1 MVDVMARYTACKD
14 MDRVVTA
21 LVKAG
26 WEFTKN
32 GHGRVTHPSGRY
44 ITFSM
49 TPSDKYAFRQL
60 ERDVKR
66 LLQQLEKENETT
78 HPA

>member
-1 MVDVMARYTACKD
+1 MGDVMARYTACKD
-14 MDRVVTA
+14 MDRVVTT

-26 WEFTKN
+26 WEFSKN
-32 GHGRVTHPSGRY
+32 VHGRVTHPSGRY
-44 ITFSM
+44 ITFSV

-66 LLQQLEKENETT
+66 LLQQLEK
-78 HPA
+78 

>member
-1 MVDVMARYTACKD
+1 MARYTSCKD
-14 MDRVVTA
+14 MDRVVTS

-26 WEFTKN
+26 WAFSKN
-32 GHGRVTHPSGRY
+32 VHGRLTHPSGRFL
-44 ITFSM
+44 TFSM

-66 LLQQLEKENETT
+66 LLQQLEKENETA
-78 HPA
+78 HPT

>member
-1 MVDVMARYTACKD
+1 MAKYSTCKD
-14 MDRVVTA
+14 MDKVIKN

-26 WEFTKN
+26 WVYSKN
-32 GHGRVTHPSGRY
+32 VHGRVTHPSGRFLTLS
-44 ITFSM
+44 IT
-49 TPSDKYAFRQL
+49 PGDKYAYRQL

-78 HPA
+78 HTT

>member
-1 MVDVMARYTACKD
+1 MGDVMARYTACKD
-14 MDRVVTA
+14 MDRVVTT

-26 WEFTKN
+26 WEFSKN
-32 GHGRVTHPSGRY
+32 VHGRLTHPSGRY
-44 ITFSM
+44 ITFSV
-49 TPSDKYAFRQL
+49 TPSDKYAFRQV

-78 HPA
+78 NPA

>member
-1 MVDVMARYTACKD
+1 MAKYATCKD
-14 MDRVVTA
+14 MERVIKS

-26 WEFTKN
+26 WVYSKN
-32 GHGRVTHPSGRY
+32 HHGRVTHPSGRY
-44 ITFSM
+44 LTFSV

-66 LLQQLEKENETT
+66 LLQQLEKENEATNPT
-78 HPA
+78 

>member
-1 MVDVMARYTACKD
+1 MAKYATCKD
-14 MDRVVTA
+14 MERVIKS

-26 WEFTKN
+26 WVYSKN

-44 ITFSM
+44 LTFSV

-66 LLQQLEKENETT
+66 LLQQLEKKDEATNPT
-78 HPA
+78 

>member
-1 MVDVMARYTACKD
+1 MTKYANCKD
-14 MDRVVTA
+14 MDRVVHA
-21 LVKAG
+21 LVKDG
-26 WEFTKN
+26 WAFSVN

-44 ITFSM
+44 ITFSV

-66 LLQQLEKENETT
+66 LLKQLETESIYD
-78 HPA
+78 HH

>member
-1 MVDVMARYTACKD
+1 MSRYVHCKD

-21 LVKAG
+21 LVKDG
-26 WEFTKN
+26 WTFSIN
-32 GHGRVTHPSGRY
+32 SHGRVTHPSGKY

-60 ERDVKR
+60 ERDVRR
-66 LLQQLEKENETT
+66 LLKQLESEET
-78 HPA
+78 HVND